1 MNLGFKL
8 IFLVGLT
15 TVVVIGVF
23 VYVNSN
29 IQEKQLIEEVTLGV
43 NQFSE
48 TVKRSTWHDMLKDQR
63 ESVYRIMNTIG
74 DQEGVE
80 KVRIFNKEG
89 KIMFSTDAPEQGKVV
104 DMKAEACY
112 ACHAAERPL
121 EKLETM
127 ERRRIFTSTRGY
139 RVLGMI
145 TPICNEEACYT
156 ALCHAHPEEQ
166 KVLGV
171 LDIDMSLA
179 RVDQTI
185 AGARFRLIIFAAISM
200 LIISLVIGF
209 SIHKF
214 VTHPVN
220 QLVEEM
226 QRVAMGELDHRMNIK
241 SYDEI
246 GSLVNAFNKM
256 TKDLRKAQNQLLRSE
271 KLASVGKLAA
281 AIAHEINNP
290 LGGINT
296 YIRLIMRKLEHST
309 TTGEDWKKFREYLSV
324 MGKETERCGNIVK
337 NLLDF
342 CRPKEPF
349 KRRIDVNALIDE
361 VLVLTENQITLQQI
375 NLVKRMQKLPYIMAD
390 FDQLKQA
397 LLNIVINACE
407 AMNGS
412 SMVRDLLISTA
423 YMEKDGYVEMEF
435 TDTGMGIP
443 EENLN
448 KIFDPFFTT
457 KEKGTGLGLF
467 LVYGMVNK
475 NKGLIDIKSRVG
487 EGTTVTIKFLAEV
500 MTV

>member
-15 TVVVIGVF
+15 TILVIGIF
-23 VYVNSN
+23 VYINSN
-29 IQEKQLIEEVTLGV
+29 IQEKQLIEEVTRGV

-63 ESVYRIMNTIG
+63 ENVYRIMTTIG

-89 KIMFSTDAPEQGKVV
+89 KIMFSTDTPEQGKIV

-121 EKLETM
+121 EKLETL
-127 ERRRIFTSTRGY
+127 ERTRIFSSNHGY

-145 TPICNEEACYT
+145 TPIYNEEACYT

-179 RVDQTI
+179 KVDKSI
-185 AGARFRLIIFAAISM
+185 AGARFRLIIFACISM

-214 VTHPVN
+214 VTYPVN

-226 QRVAMGELDHRMNIK
+226 RRVAMGELDHSINIK

-246 GSLVNAFNKM
+246 GYLVNAFNKM

-296 YIRLIMRKLEHST
+296 YIRLIMRKLENKAT
-309 TTGEDWKKFREYLSV
+309 TEEDLKRFSEYLAI

-349 KRRIDVNALIDE
+349 TRRIDINALIDE
-361 VLVLTENQITLQQI
+361 VLILTENQITLQKI
-375 NLVKRMQKLPYIMAD
+375 ELDKRMQKLPCIMAD
-390 FDQLKQA
+390 LDQLKQA
-397 LLNIVINACE
+397 FLNIIINACE

-412 SMVRDLLISTA
+412 STTRNLLISTI
-423 YMEKDGYVEMEF
+423 YMENDGYVEIEF

-443 EENLN
+443 EENFN

-467 LVYGMVNK
+467 LVYGIVNK
-475 NKGLIDIKSRVG
+475 NGGIIDIKSRVG
-487 EGTTVTIKFLAEV
+487 EGTTVNIKFPAEV
-500 MTV
+500 KIV